1 MSSTNIHLEEATEI
15 VGKVRDDLEHLAQR
29 ACDHDTPEG
38 YIDTVQ
44 VSASRLR
51 QVEDLPSP
59 SGHADHDTTGRLH
72 RHCAGVRLPS
82 PLSQVD

>member
-29 ACDHDTPEG
+29 ACDHDAPEG
-38 YIDTVQ
+38 YIDIVQ

-51 QVEDLPSP
+51 QVEDLLKP
-59 SGHADHDTTGRLH
+59 AND
-72 RHCAGVRLPS
+72 
-82 PLSQVD
+82 